1 VTAPEP
7 ATTAERVAEL
17 ERQLTQLRADF
28 NTSTFCLEAAFA
40 AGAEYGR
47 TGGVGR
53 QPARPAGAPPAR
65 RSRTRTRTG
74 GRTVTTPDRQAEA
87 SDLGRF
93 EPTAYDVGITDDPGP
108 ESPTRAGLWAAQN
121 APRIGDAA
129 GCTGAEYERLLDIRY
144 QAETAY
150 LARHGSLAPEPR
162 TEAELAAEARGP
174 HSPVPYSLT
183 PQGEAAL
190 GDAAEEAELDAE
202 AEADWAHEWDSAD
215 SAAYID
221 RVEAGLEPE
230 AEL

>member
-1 VTAPEP
+1 MT
-7 ATTAERVAEL
+7 
-17 ERQLTQLRADF
+17 D
-28 NTSTFCLEAAFA
+28 
-40 AGAEYGR
+40 
-47 TGGVGR
+47 
-53 QPARPAGAPPAR
+53 
-65 RSRTRTRTG
+65 
-74 GRTVTTPDRQAEA
+74 A
-87 SDLGRF
+87 SD
-93 EPTAYDVGITDDPGP
+93 
-108 ESPTRAGLWAAQN
+108 LWAAQN
-121 APRIGDAA
+121 APRIANAA
-129 GCTGAEYERLLDIRY
+129 GCTGAEYERLLDVRY

-190 GDAAEEAELDAE
+190 GDAAEEAELQAE

-215 SAAYID
+215 SAAYMD